1 MLDRMSPT
9 PSDQEADEPPDRQKA
24 ARQEE
29 LPPSVSENIDT
40 ITEFYQRH
48 EEHMS
53 LPQTII
59 EKMSVILGSPG
70 YVAGSVVFM
79 IGWIVANLVAMEL
92 GFEEIDEPP
101 FFWLQGII
109 AVNAFIISTTVL
121 IRQNRMSKL
130 AQHHARLDLQVNLLT
145 EEKSSKIIAMLEALR
160 RDIPGIAAQV
170 DDEAKEMAE
179 PADAKKVLEAI
190 ESETDAC
197 DKK

>member
-1 MLDRMSPT
+1 MLDCMST
-9 PSDQEADEPPDRQKA
+9 DQPNQDAQDKEN
-24 ARQEE
+24 

-59 EKMSVILGSPG
+59 EKMSVMLGSPG

-79 IGWIVANLVAMEL
+79 IAWIVGNLVALEL
-92 GFEEIDEPP
+92 GYEEIDEPP

-121 IRQNRMSKL
+121 IRQNRMQKL

-160 RDIPGIAAQV
+160 RDIPGIAS
-170 DDEAKEMAE
+170 DEDHEAKEMAQ
-179 PADAKKVLEAI
+179 PADAKAVLDAI
-190 ESETDAC
+190 ESESDSPEE
-197 DKK
+197 KKQN

>member
-1 MLDRMSPT
+1 MLGCMST
-9 PSDQEADEPPDRQKA
+9 PPPEQHPQYHRDVDEHG
-24 ARQEE
+24 E

-48 EEHMS
+48 AERMS

-70 YVAGSVVFM
+70 YVAASVIFM
-79 IGWIVANLVAMEL
+79 IGWIIANLVALEL
-92 GFEEIDEPP
+92 GYEEVDEPP

-109 AVNAFIISTTVL
+109 AINAFIISTTVL

-130 AQHHARLDLQVNLLT
+130 AEHHARLDLQVNLLT

-160 RDIPGIAAQV
+160 RDIPGIAGDV
-170 DDEAKEMAE
+170 DQEAAEMAE
-179 PADAKKVLEAI
+179 PADAKAVLDAI
-190 ESETDAC
+190 ESEEDAPE
-197 DKK
+197 KNPAG

>member
-1 MLDRMSPT
+1 MLDCMST
-9 PSDQEADEPPDRQKA
+9 PPADPPPSQDQRDD
-24 ARQEE
+24 

-40 ITEFYQRH
+40 ITAFYQRH

-70 YVAGSVVFM
+70 YVAASVVFM
-79 IGWIVANLVAMEL
+79 VGWIVANLVALEL
-92 GFEEIDEPP
+92 GYEEVDEPP

-121 IRQNRMSKL
+121 IRQNRMQKL

-145 EEKSSKIIAMLEALR
+145 EEKTSKIIAMLEALR
-160 RDIPGIAAQV
+160 RDTPGIAPLVDPEAQ
-170 DDEAKEMAE
+170 DMAR
-179 PADAKKVLEAI
+179 PADADAVLSVI
-190 ESETDAC
+190 ENEQESV
-197 DKK
+197 DKEQA

>member
-1 MLDRMSPT
+1 MLDCMST
-9 PSDQEADEPPDRQKA
+9 DQPNQDVQDKEN
-24 ARQEE
+24 

-59 EKMSVILGSPG
+59 EKMSVMLGSPG

-79 IGWIVANLVAMEL
+79 IAWIVGNLVALEL
-92 GFEEIDEPP
+92 GYEEIDEPP

-121 IRQNRMSKL
+121 IRQNRMQKL

-160 RDIPGIAAQV
+160 RDIPGITS
-170 DDEAKEMAE
+170 DEDHEAKEMAQ
-179 PADAKKVLEAI
+179 PADAKAVLDAI
-190 ESETDAC
+190 ESESDSPEE
-197 DKK
+197 KKQN

>member
-1 MLDRMSPT
+1 MSSITANQEIQDQPARSKSAQADSL
-9 PSDQEADEPPDRQKA
+9 PS
-24 ARQEE
+24 
-29 LPPSVSENIDT
+29 SVSENIDT

-70 YVAGSVVFM
+70 YVAASVVFM
-79 IGWIVANLVAMEL
+79 AGWIIANLVALEL
-92 GFEEIDEPP
+92 GFAEIDEPP

-109 AVNAFIISTTVL
+109 AINAFIISTTVL

-145 EEKSSKIIAMLEALR
+145 EEKCSKIIAMLESLR
-160 RDIPGIAAQV
+160 RDMPGMVPAP
-170 DDEAKEMAE
+170 DEEAREMAE
-179 PADAKKVLEAI
+179 PTDAKTVLEVI
-190 ESETDAC
+190 ENETDAC
-197 DKK
+197 EKE

>member
-1 MLDRMSPT
+1 MST
-9 PSDQEADEPPDRQKA
+9 PHANQEAP
-24 ARQEE
+24 ARQDDDGAGARPDA

-59 EKMSVILGSPG
+59 EKMSVMLGSPG
-70 YVAGSVVFM
+70 YVAASVVFM
-79 IGWIVANLVAMEL
+79 VGWIVANLVALEL
-92 GFEEIDEPP
+92 GYTEIDEPP

-109 AVNAFIISTTVL
+109 AINAFIISTTVL
-121 IRQNRMSKL
+121 IRQNRMSIL

-145 EEKSSKIIAMLEALR
+145 EEKCSKIIAMLEAMR
-160 RDIPGIAAQV
+160 RDMPGMAPAP
-170 DDEAKEMAE
+170 DAEAEDMAE
-179 PADAKKVLEAI
+179 PADAKAVLSAI

-197 DKK
+197 QKE

>member
-1 MLDRMSPT
+1 MST
-9 PSDQEADEPPDRQKA
+9 PHANQEAPAHQDDDGAGARPDA
-24 ARQEE
+24 

-59 EKMSVILGSPG
+59 EKMSVMLGSPG
-70 YVAGSVVFM
+70 YVAASVVFM
-79 IGWIVANLVAMEL
+79 VGWIVANLVALEL
-92 GFEEIDEPP
+92 GYTEIDEPP

-109 AVNAFIISTTVL
+109 AINAFIISTTVL
-121 IRQNRMSKL
+121 IRQNRMSIL

-145 EEKSSKIIAMLEALR
+145 EEKCSKIIAMLEAMR
-160 RDIPGIAAQV
+160 RDMPGMAPAP
-170 DDEAKEMAE
+170 DAEAEDMAE
-179 PADAKKVLEAI
+179 PADAKAVLSAI

-197 DKK
+197 QKE